1 MACFADDRST
11 MAACRGLSGCA
22 TTNQRNETMKQMS
35 TGFGLAVL
43 GACVL
48 GAAFI
53 ASPRFGQQA
62 FAQVTGERRIVSAS
76 VICSGRLDNNLMM
89 NWGYRIW
96 SDNSIELKCLSST
109 SIFNYAGGTS
119 ISTYPIGEGSAYKEW
134 TQVDNGL
141 TTFVPADV
149 DANQSVDAADL
160 GSVLSRYGETQEGN
174 PPPPIDCTI
183 NAPR

>member
-1 MACFADDRST
+1 
-11 MAACRGLSGCA
+11 
-22 TTNQRNETMKQMS
+22 MKQMS

-62 FAQVTGERRIVSAS
+62 FAQVTGDRHIVSAS
-76 VICSGRLDNNLMM
+76 VNTIHNGGIGM
-89 NWGYRIW
+89 NEHFAYRIW
-96 SDNSIELKCLSST
+96 SDNTIEMRELGRSNSNWNSNGDIAYWNPITNPAST
-109 SIFNYAGGTS
+109 FKSWVVA
-119 ISTYPIGEGSAYKEW
+119 
-134 TQVDNGL
+134 DNGL

-149 DANQSVDAADL
+149 DANGSVDSSDL
-160 GSVLSRYGETQEGN
+160 GNVLVNYGETQDGN

>member
-1 MACFADDRST
+1 
-11 MAACRGLSGCA
+11 
-22 TTNQRNETMKQMS
+22 MS

-62 FAQVTGERRIVSAS
+62 FAQVTGDRHIVSAS
-76 VICSGRLDNNLMM
+76 VNTVVQQS
-89 NWGYRIW
+89 NWGPTGAHYAYRIW
-96 SDNSIELKCLSST
+96 SDNSIEIKYLGCEISFSNPLESNFITPT
-109 SIFNYAGGTS
+109 SGDFLGWRT
-119 ISTYPIGEGSAYKEW
+119 
-134 TQVDNGL
+134 VDNGL
-141 TTFVPADV
+141 SSFVPADV

-160 GSVLSRYGETQEGN
+160 GSVLSHYGETQEGN

>member
-1 MACFADDRST
+1 
-11 MAACRGLSGCA
+11 
-22 TTNQRNETMKQMS
+22 MKQMS

-62 FAQVTGERRIVSAS
+62 FAQVTGDRRIVSSS
-76 VICSGRLDNNLMM
+76 VYAVGTVSSSLHFA
-89 NWGYRIW
+89 YRIW
-96 SDNSIELKCLSST
+96 SDNTIELRNLGAFYIPYGSDVSESNLLVPST
-109 SIFNYAGGTS
+109 GNFLGWRI
-119 ISTYPIGEGSAYKEW
+119 
-134 TQVDNGL
+134 VDNGL
-141 TTFVPADV
+141 TSFVPADV
-149 DANQSVDAADL
+149 DASGTVDPADL
-160 GSVLSRYGETQEGN
+160 GGVLIEMGNTQEGN

>member
-1 MACFADDRST
+1 
-11 MAACRGLSGCA
+11 
-22 TTNQRNETMKQMS
+22 MKQIS
-35 TGFGLAVL
+35 TGTGLCVLGLGIAVL
-43 GACVL
+43 GAAQLV
-48 GAAFI
+48 G
-53 ASPRFGQQA
+53 STGGQA
-62 FAQVTGERRIVSAS
+62 FAQTGTERRIVSAS
-76 VICSGRLDNNLMM
+76 VLCSGRLDNNSVV

-96 SDNSIELKCLSST
+96 SDNVIEMKCLSASY
-109 SIFNYAGGTS
+109 FNAGYGMIYDQPLVNNS
-119 ISTYPIGEGSAYKEW
+119 YFKNW

-141 TTFVPADV
+141 TSFVPADV

>member
-1 MACFADDRST
+1 MC
-11 MAACRGLSGCA
+11 
-22 TTNQRNETMKQMS
+22 NNEQRNETMKQMS

-62 FAQVTGERRIVSAS
+62 FAQSTGDRRIVSAS
-76 VICSGRLDNNLMM
+76 VYAVGTSSSAMHFA
-89 NWGYRIW
+89 YRIW
-96 SDNSIELKCLSST
+96 SDNTIELRNLGAFYSPYNDQTQSNLFAPST
-109 SIFNYAGGTS
+109 GNFLDWRT
-119 ISTYPIGEGSAYKEW
+119 
-134 TQVDNGL
+134 VDNGL

-149 DANQSVDAADL
+149 DANGTVDTGDV
-160 GSVLSRYGETQEGN
+160 SNVLLDFGATQAGN
-174 PPPPIDCTI
+174 APPPIDCTI

>member
-1 MACFADDRST
+1 
-11 MAACRGLSGCA
+11 
-22 TTNQRNETMKQMS
+22 MKQMS

-62 FAQVTGERRIVSAS
+62 FAQVAGDRRIVSAS
-76 VICSGRLDNNLMM
+76 VYAQPSIYSGYTQHFA
-89 NWGYRIW
+89 YRIW
-96 SDNSIELKCLSST
+96 SDNNIEVKYLGSLGSNSPMNDIT
-109 SIFNYAGGTS
+109 FLAP
-119 ISTYPIGEGSAYKEW
+119 PIQGNGIGW
-134 TQVDNGL
+134 RIVDNGL

-149 DANQSVDAADL
+149 DANGSVDSSDL
-160 GSVLSRYGETQEGN
+160 GKVLVNYGETQDSN

>member
-1 MACFADDRST
+1 
-11 MAACRGLSGCA
+11 
-22 TTNQRNETMKQMS
+22 MKQMS

-62 FAQVTGERRIVSAS
+62 FAQSTGDRHIVSAS
-76 VICSGRLDNNLMM
+76 VISSKEEK
-89 NWGYRIW
+89 WGYRIW
-96 SDNSIELKCLSST
+96 SDNSIELKLFVASYWNGG
-109 SIFNYAGGTS
+109 SIETIYMPPSNSPFAN
-119 ISTYPIGEGSAYKEW
+119 W

-141 TTFVPADV
+141 TSFVPADV
-149 DANQSVDAADL
+149 DANGNVDNGDV
-160 GSVLSRYGETQEGN
+160 GQVLLNIGETQAGN

>member
-1 MACFADDRST
+1 
-11 MAACRGLSGCA
+11 
-22 TTNQRNETMKQMS
+22 MKQMS

-62 FAQVTGERRIVSAS
+62 FAQVTGDRRIVSAS
-76 VICSGRLDNNLMM
+76 VNSVGNSNFASHFA
-89 NWGYRIW
+89 YRIW
-96 SDNSIELKCLSST
+96 SDNTIDIRSLGYSNTGDTDAKFFVQTTGNFLDWRT
-109 SIFNYAGGTS
+109 
-119 ISTYPIGEGSAYKEW
+119 
-134 TQVDNGL
+134 VDNGL
-141 TTFVPADV
+141 SSFVPADV
-149 DANQSVDAADL
+149 DANGSVDSSDL
-160 GSVLSRYGETQEGN
+160 GNVLVNYGETQDGN

>member
-1 MACFADDRST
+1 
-11 MAACRGLSGCA
+11 
-22 TTNQRNETMKQMS
+22 MKQMS

-76 VICSGRLDNNLMM
+76 VYAVGTADDATHFA
-89 NWGYRIW
+89 YRIW
-96 SDNSIELKCLSST
+96 SDNTIELCNLGFYKSFYNDVTHSSLYAPT
-109 SIFNYAGGTS
+109 SGNFLGWRT
-119 ISTYPIGEGSAYKEW
+119 
-134 TQVDNGL
+134 VDNGL
-141 TTFVPADV
+141 STFVPADV
-149 DANQSVDAADL
+149 DANGPVDTGDV
-160 GSVLSRYGETQEGN
+160 SNVLLDFGATQAGN
-174 PPPPIDCTI
+174 APPPIDCTI

>member
-1 MACFADDRST
+1 
-11 MAACRGLSGCA
+11 
-22 TTNQRNETMKQMS
+22 MKQMS

-62 FAQVTGERRIVSAS
+62 FAQVTGERHIVSAS
-76 VICSGRLDNNLMM
+76 VVAGNRNEK
-89 NWGYRIW
+89 WGYRIW
-96 SDNSIELKCLSST
+96 SDNSIEMKCLSVSYMNNFN
-109 SIFNYAGGTS
+109 SIEVIPLDLSSRFYNWEQ
-119 ISTYPIGEGSAYKEW
+119 I
-134 TQVDNGL
+134 DNGL

-149 DANQSVDAADL
+149 DASGTVDPADL
-160 GSVLSRYGETQEGN
+160 GGVLIEMGNTQEGN

>member
-1 MACFADDRST
+1 
-11 MAACRGLSGCA
+11 
-22 TTNQRNETMKQMS
+22 MKQMS

-62 FAQVTGERRIVSAS
+62 FAQVTGERHIVSAS
-76 VICSGRLDNNLMM
+76 VNTVYVTPNNALDSVA
-89 NWGYRIW
+89 YRIW
-96 SDNSIELKCLSST
+96 SDNSIEIKRL
-109 SIFNYAGGTS
+109 
-119 ISTYPIGEGSAYKEW
+119 GSPSNNW
-134 TQVDNGL
+134 TTVDNGL
-141 TTFVPADV
+141 TSFVPADV

-160 GSVLSRYGETQEGN
+160 GSVLSHYGETQDGN

>member
-1 MACFADDRST
+1 
-11 MAACRGLSGCA
+11 
-22 TTNQRNETMKQMS
+22 MKQMS

-76 VICSGRLDNNLMM
+76 VNSVGNSNFASHFA
-89 NWGYRIW
+89 YRIW
-96 SDNSIELKCLSST
+96 SDNTIDIRSLGYSNTGDTDAKFFVQTTGNFLDWRT
-109 SIFNYAGGTS
+109 
-119 ISTYPIGEGSAYKEW
+119 
-134 TQVDNGL
+134 VDNGL
-141 TTFVPADV
+141 SSFVPADV
-149 DANQSVDAADL
+149 DASGNVDNGDV
-160 GSVLSRYGETQEGN
+160 GQVLLNIGETQAGN

>member
-1 MACFADDRST
+1 
-11 MAACRGLSGCA
+11 
-22 TTNQRNETMKQMS
+22 MKQMS

-62 FAQVTGERRIVSAS
+62 FAQVTGERHIVSAS
-76 VICSGRLDNNLMM
+76 VYATGVAS
-89 NWGYRIW
+89 WSTHFAYRIW
-96 SDNSIELKCLSST
+96 SDNTIDIRNLGLFANSNQYNSSDLIPPVSGNFLDWRT
-109 SIFNYAGGTS
+109 
-119 ISTYPIGEGSAYKEW
+119 
-134 TQVDNGL
+134 VDNGL
-141 TTFVPADV
+141 TSFVPADV
-149 DANQSVDAADL
+149 DANGTVDPADL
-160 GSVLSRYGETQEGN
+160 SGVLIEMGNTQAGN

>member
-1 MACFADDRST
+1 
-11 MAACRGLSGCA
+11 
-22 TTNQRNETMKQMS
+22 MKQMS

-62 FAQVTGERRIVSAS
+62 FAQVTGERRIVSMS
-76 VICSGRLDNNLMM
+76 VYTSNGAEQ
-89 NWGYRIW
+89 WGYRIW
-96 SDNSIELKCLSST
+96 SDNVIEMKCFGIKYLSQSNGYVYLVNIT
-109 SIFNYAGGTS
+109 
-119 ISTYPIGEGSAYKEW
+119 EGSSFKNW

-149 DANQSVDAADL
+149 DASGTVDPADL
-160 GSVLSRYGETQEGN
+160 GGVLIEMGNTQEGN

>member
-1 MACFADDRST
+1 
-11 MAACRGLSGCA
+11 
-22 TTNQRNETMKQMS
+22 MKQIS

-62 FAQVTGERRIVSAS
+62 FAQVTGDRRIVSAS
-76 VICSGRLDNNLMM
+76 VYAHSTGGSNGIYGSYSSHFA
-89 NWGYRIW
+89 YRIW
-96 SDNSIELKCLSST
+96 SDNNIEVKYLGYFGSST
-109 SIFNYAGGTS
+109 PMESMNFFPPALGNGTGWRS
-119 ISTYPIGEGSAYKEW
+119 
-134 TQVDNGL
+134 VDNGL

-149 DANQSVDAADL
+149 DANGTVDTGDV
-160 GSVLSRYGETQEGN
+160 SNVLLDFGATQAGN
-174 PPPPIDCTI
+174 APPPIDCTI

>member
-1 MACFADDRST
+1 
-11 MAACRGLSGCA
+11 
-22 TTNQRNETMKQMS
+22 MKQMS

-53 ASPRFGQQA
+53 ASPRFSQQA
-62 FAQVTGERRIVSAS
+62 FAQSTGERRIVSAS
-76 VICSGRLDNNLMM
+76 VLQDNYGG
-89 NWGYRIW
+89 WGYRIW
-96 SDNSIELKCLSST
+96 SDNVIEMKCFGFQST
-109 SIFNYAGGTS
+109 NVSGTNS
-119 ISTYPIGEGSAYKEW
+119 YVDYRPIQSNSPFANW

>member
-1 MACFADDRST
+1 
-11 MAACRGLSGCA
+11 
-22 TTNQRNETMKQMS
+22 MKQMS

-62 FAQVTGERRIVSAS
+62 FAQSTGDRRIVSAS
-76 VICSGRLDNNLMM
+76 VVAGNRNEK
-89 NWGYRIW
+89 WGYRIW
-96 SDNSIELKCLSST
+96 SDNSIEMKCLSVSYMNNYN
-109 SIFNYAGGTS
+109 SIEVIPLDLSSRFYNWEQ
-119 ISTYPIGEGSAYKEW
+119 I
-134 TQVDNGL
+134 DNGL
-141 TTFVPADV
+141 TSFVPADV
-149 DANQSVDAADL
+149 DASGTVDPADL
-160 GSVLSRYGETQEGN
+160 GGVLIEMGNTQAGN

>member
-1 MACFADDRST
+1 
-11 MAACRGLSGCA
+11 
-22 TTNQRNETMKQMS
+22 MKQMS

-76 VICSGRLDNNLMM
+76 VNTVQETIPS
-89 NWGYRIW
+89 WGMASAHYEYRIW
-96 SDNSIELKCLSST
+96 SDNSVEIKCLGRSAS
-109 SIFNYAGGTS
+109 NGGLYNATF
-119 ISTYPIGEGSAYKEW
+119 YPIYDGNFLGW
-134 TQVDNGL
+134 RTVDNGL

-149 DANQSVDAADL
+149 DANGSVDSADL
-160 GSVLSRYGETQEGN
+160 GNVLVNYGETQDSN

>member
-1 MACFADDRST
+1 
-11 MAACRGLSGCA
+11 
-22 TTNQRNETMKQMS
+22 MKQMS

-62 FAQVTGERRIVSAS
+62 FAQVTGDRHIVSAS
-76 VICSGRLDNNLMM
+76 VYAIG
-89 NWGYRIW
+89 NWASYNHVSAHYAYRIW
-96 SDNSIELKCLSST
+96 SDNTIDIRNLGASWSDT
-109 SIFNYAGGTS
+109 SGNSNFYSYSAGNFLDWRT
-119 ISTYPIGEGSAYKEW
+119 
-134 TQVDNGL
+134 VDNGL

-149 DANQSVDAADL
+149 DANGTVDPADI
-160 GSVLSRYGETQEGN
+160 GGVLIEMGNTQAGN

>member
-1 MACFADDRST
+1 
-11 MAACRGLSGCA
+11 
-22 TTNQRNETMKQMS
+22 MKQMS

-76 VICSGRLDNNLMM
+76 VYAVGTASSAMHFA
-89 NWGYRIW
+89 YRIW
-96 SDNSIELKCLSST
+96 SDNTIDIRNLGFST
-109 SIFNYAGGTS
+109 SPSNDPALSYFTAPTS
-119 ISTYPIGEGSAYKEW
+119 GNFVGWRT
-134 TQVDNGL
+134 VDNGL

-149 DANQSVDAADL
+149 DANGSVDSADL
-160 GSVLSRYGETQEGN
+160 GKVLVNYGETQDGN

>member
-1 MACFADDRST
+1 
-11 MAACRGLSGCA
+11 
-22 TTNQRNETMKQMS
+22 MKQMS

-76 VICSGRLDNNLMM
+76 VYATGGMSGNGLDVFSGHY
-89 NWGYRIW
+89 GYRIW
-96 SDNSIELKCLSST
+96 SDNKIEIKFLGYTYCNT
-109 SIFNYAGGTS
+109 SYSRYYKPAGP
-119 ISTYPIGEGSAYKEW
+119 YEFVNW
-134 TQVDNGL
+134 TEVDNGL
-141 TTFVPADV
+141 TSFVPADV
-149 DANQSVDAADL
+149 DVSGTVDSGDVAN
-160 GSVLSRYGETQEGN
+160 VLLDFGATQEGN

>member
-1 MACFADDRST
+1 
-11 MAACRGLSGCA
+11 
-22 TTNQRNETMKQMS
+22 MKQMS

-62 FAQVTGERRIVSAS
+62 FAQVTGDRHIVSAS
-76 VICSGRLDNNLMM
+76 VYATGGTVVNALDVFSGHY
-89 NWGYRIW
+89 GYRIW
-96 SDNSIELKCLSST
+96 SDNKIEMKFLG
-109 SIFNYAGGTS
+109 Y
-119 ISTYPIGEGSAYKEW
+119 TYCNNSYSRYYKPTGPYEFVNW
-134 TQVDNGL
+134 TEVDNGL
-141 TTFVPADV
+141 TSFVPADV
-149 DANQSVDAADL
+149 DASGTVDSGDI
-160 GSVLSRYGETQEGN
+160 GGVLLDMGNTQEGN

>member
-1 MACFADDRST
+1 
-11 MAACRGLSGCA
+11 
-22 TTNQRNETMKQMS
+22 MKQMS

-62 FAQVTGERRIVSAS
+62 FAQVTGDRRIVSMGFCPNANN
-76 VICSGRLDNNLMM
+76 RLIP
-89 NWGYRIW
+89 YRIW
-96 SDNSIELKCLSST
+96 SDNVIEARCVGYVANGPFGDAST
-109 SIFNYAGGTS
+109 FIPNTTS
-119 ISTYPIGEGSAYKEW
+119 NFQTW
-134 TQVDNGL
+134 LTVDNGL
-141 TTFVPADV
+141 TSFVPADV
-149 DANQSVDAADL
+149 DASGTVDPADL
-160 GSVLSRYGETQEGN
+160 GGVLIEMGNTQEGN

>member
-1 MACFADDRST
+1 
-11 MAACRGLSGCA
+11 
-22 TTNQRNETMKQMS
+22 MKQMS

-48 GAAFI
+48 GAAII

-76 VICSGRLDNNLMM
+76 VYTSGSNQIA
-89 NWGYRIW
+89 YRIW
-96 SDNSIELKCLSST
+96 SDNQIELKNLG
-109 SIFNYAGGTS
+109 FLYNPYGGTPDAQFYS
-119 ISTYPIGEGSAYKEW
+119 QF
-134 TQVDNGL
+134 TQPTQGNFLGWRTVDNGR
-141 TTFVPADV
+141 TSFIPADV
-149 DANQSVDAADL
+149 DANGSVDSSDL
-160 GSVLSRYGETQEGN
+160 GNVLVNYGETQDGN

>member
-1 MACFADDRST
+1 
-11 MAACRGLSGCA
+11 
-22 TTNQRNETMKQMS
+22 MKQMS

-62 FAQVTGERRIVSAS
+62 FAQVTGDRHFVSMG
-76 VICSGRLDNNLMM
+76 ICPNANNRLIP
-89 NWGYRIW
+89 YRIW
-96 SDNSIELKCLSST
+96 SDNAIEARC
-109 SIFNYAGGTS
+109 AGWS
-119 ISTYPIGEGSAYKEW
+119 YTYGDESVFIPNT
-134 TQVDNGL
+134 TQNFQTWRTIDNGL

-149 DANQSVDAADL
+149 DANGTVDPADL
-160 GSVLSRYGETQEGN
+160 GGVLIEMGNTQEGN